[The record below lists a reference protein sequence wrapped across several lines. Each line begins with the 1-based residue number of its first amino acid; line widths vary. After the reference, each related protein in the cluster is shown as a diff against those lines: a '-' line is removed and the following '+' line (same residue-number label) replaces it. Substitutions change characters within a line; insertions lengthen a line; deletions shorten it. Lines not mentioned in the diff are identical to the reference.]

1 MIVLDT
7 NVVSEMMKP
16 SPKRSVIDWL
26 NRQETTTLYLSAI
39 TLAEIGYGLY
49 AMPDGKR
56 RRLLEDRFEE
66 FIADGFD
73 QRILGFD
80 LKAARAYREVMGR
93 RKTLGR
99 PMSILDGQ
107 IASIARANRFA
118 VATRNVDDF
127 EECGVSLINP
137 FEEEQEQ

>member
-7 NVVSEMMKP
+7 NVVSEMMKT
-16 SPKRSVIDWL
+16 SPKPSVIDWL
-26 NRQETTTLYLSAI
+26 NLQETATLYLSTI
-39 TLAEIGYGLY
+39 TLAAIGYGLH

-56 RRLLEDRFEE
+56 RRSLEDRFEE
-66 FIADGFD
+66 FIAEGFD

-80 LKAARAYREVMGR
+80 VVAARAYGALMGR
-93 RKTLGR
+93 RKNLGR

-107 IASIARANRFA
+107 IASIARANHFA

-127 EECGVSLINP
+127 EECGVGLVNP
-137 FEEEQEQ
+137 FEEEQQQ

>member
-16 SPKRSVIDWL
+16 SPKTSLVDWL
-26 NRQETTTLYLSAI
+26 NRQETATLYLSTI
-39 TLAEIGYGLY
+39 TLAEIGYGLH

-56 RRLLEDRFEE
+56 RRSLEDRFEE
-66 FIADGFD
+66 FIVEGFD

-80 LKAARAYREVMGR
+80 RVAARAYGELMGR

-107 IASIARANRFA
+107 IASIARANHFA
-118 VATRNVDDF
+118 IATRNVDDF

-137 FEEEQEQ
+137 FEDEQEK

>member
-16 SPKRSVIDWL
+16 SPKPSLVDWL
-26 NRQETTTLYLSAI
+26 NRQETATLYLSTI
-39 TLAEIGYGLY
+39 TLAEIGYGLH
-49 AMPDGKR
+49 AMPDGQR
-56 RRLLEDRFEE
+56 RRSLEDRFEE
-66 FIADGFD
+66 FIAEGFD

-80 LKAARAYREVMGR
+80 RVSACAYGELMGR

-118 VATRNVDDF
+118 IATRNVHDF

-137 FEEEQEQ
+137 FEEEEEQ